1 MKKNILI
8 LLICF
13 ISSTIY
19 SQDKVQIKNLPINS
33 KYSDFGVAFYKDN
46 QIIFASSRAKRG
58 LVNRRWKPNNQ
69 PYLNLYKTSLVT
81 GQSNK
86 DALNSKEEK
95 KVVKKAKSKTKK
107 TVVKEKASKKRIKET
122 EKIVN
127 FSKEINT
134 KYHESS
140 VAFSPDYNTIYFT
153 RDKYLDGKLA
163 KPDATGRVVLNLYKA
178 TNVGG
183 KWTNIEALPF
193 NSHLY
198 STGHPT
204 VSKDG
209 KTLYFISDMPGGLG
223 ETDIYKVEILENNT
237 YSKPINLGAKVN
249 TKGKEMFPFIDEN
262 NVLYFSSDGRE
273 DTMGGLDIYAITQSK
288 TGELEKLTHFKH
300 PINSV
305 ADDFAFVKEKGKN
318 SGYFSSNRYGGYGD
332 DDIYA
337 FEGVNIKKECK
348 SIINGTVIDKGTKE
362 FLANATV
369 KVYDSVQK
377 KVHEFI
383 TDATG
388 KFTFPS
394 ACKLKYKVNAEKQG
408 YQKATKTI
416 TTKEGEIV
424 LEILSEKNVVK
435 EVVQV
440 PNILSEADVNYDDKG
455 RLMINI
461 ENIYYDTAKHNI
473 RYSERPKLDRLIE
486 IMNKYPDIR
495 VEIGAHTD
503 CRGKASY
510 NMRLSDRRAKSARK
524 YVIEG
529 GIQSNR
535 IFGRG
540 YGEGNPVNDCDCR
553 RKCTQQEYQANRR
566 TEFVIINR

>member
-1 MKKNILI
+1 MKKHILI

-19 SQDKVQIKNLPINS
+19 SQDKVRIKNLPINS

-58 LVNRRWKPNNQ
+58 LVDRKWKPNNQ
-69 PYLNLYKTSLVT
+69 PYLNLYKTTAVIRQNDST
-81 GQSNK
+81 AIK
-86 DALNSKEEK
+86 SKIVKE
-95 KVVKKAKSKTKK
+95 VVKRVKGKK
-107 TVVKEKASKKRIKET
+107 QEQITDD
-122 EKIVN
+122 IVN

-140 VAFSPDYNTIYFT
+140 VAFSPDYTTIYFT

-209 KTLYFISDMPGGLG
+209 KTLYFTSDMPGGLG
-223 ETDIYKVEILENNT
+223 ETDIYKVEILGNNT
-237 YSKPINLGAKVN
+237 YSKPVNLGAKIN

-262 NVLYFSSDGRE
+262 NVLYFSSNGRE
-273 DTMGGLDIYAITQSK
+273 DSMGGLDIYAATQNNS
-288 TGELEKLTHFKH
+288 GEFKKVTHFKH
-300 PINSV
+300 PMNSV
-305 ADDFAFVKEKGKN
+305 ADDFAFVKAKGKN
-318 SGYFSSNRYGGYGD
+318 SGYFSSNRYGGHGD

-337 FEGVNIKKECK
+337 FEGITIKKECK
-348 SIINGTVIDKGTKE
+348 SVINGTVIDKASKQVI
-362 FLANATV
+362 ANATV
-369 KVYDSVQK
+369 KVYDSGK
-377 KVHEFI
+377 KMVNEFI
-383 TDATG
+383 TDAEG
-388 KFTFPS
+388 KFTMSSP
-394 ACKLKYKVNAEKQG
+394 CKLTYKVNAEKVG

-416 TTKEGEIV
+416 TTKEGEIA
-424 LEILSEKNVVK
+424 LEISPEKNVVVE
-435 EVVQV
+435 EVVVQA
-440 PNILSEADVNYDDKG
+440 PNILSEADINYDDKG
-455 RLMINI
+455 RLVINI